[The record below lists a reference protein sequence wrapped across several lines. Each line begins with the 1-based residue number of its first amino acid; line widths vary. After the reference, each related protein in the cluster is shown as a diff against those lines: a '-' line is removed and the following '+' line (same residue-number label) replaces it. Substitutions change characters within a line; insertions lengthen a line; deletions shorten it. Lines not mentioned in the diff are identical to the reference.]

1 MLAWSRPGPPCEVG
15 RPHAALPDTHT
26 HPLHVGMHN
35 DAVVGALCGKPRDCM
50 LGVLRHLWAHYA
62 WLAIMWPCDAC
73 IQLLGLLDF
82 DLSTDVWVK
91 HFESVRGRLRCVRYA
106 SAGREVVALGR
117 ELLGGNG
124 IVSDFL
130 CAKTFCDMEAYY
142 TYEGTYEVN
151 ALVVGREAT
160 KIAAFKAPPKRA
172 QHSKPDVQA

>member
-1 MLAWSRPGPPCEVG
+1 VG
-15 RPHAALPDTHT
+15 QMHRK
-26 HPLHVGMHN
+26 LHQTSG
-35 DAVVGALCGKPRDCM
+35 
-50 LGVLRHLWAHYA
+50 
-62 WLAIMWPCDAC
+62 
-73 IQLLGLLDF
+73 
-82 DLSTDVWVK
+82 SDV
-91 HFESVRGRLRCVRYA
+91 CVPA

-160 KIAAFKAPPKRA
+160 KIAAFKAPPKRM

>member
-1 MLAWSRPGPPCEVG
+1 MW
-15 RPHAALPDTHT
+15 
-26 HPLHVGMHN
+26 
-35 DAVVGALCGKPRDCM
+35 LCGTCI
-50 LGVLRHLWAHYA
+50 
-62 WLAIMWPCDAC
+62 WLLC
-73 IQLLGLLDF
+73 LLTFGF
-82 DLSTDVWVK
+82 RVDVWVK
-91 HFESVRGRLRCVRYA
+91 CALKVHWTSVSDICGVP
-106 SAGREVVALGR
+106 AGREVVALGR

-172 QHSKPDVQA
+172 QHSKPNVQA

>member
-1 MLAWSRPGPPCEVG
+1 M
-15 RPHAALPDTHT
+15 
-26 HPLHVGMHN
+26 
-35 DAVVGALCGKPRDCM
+35 CGSNASKIASDIRFRCM
-50 LGVLRHLWAHYA
+50 
-62 WLAIMWPCDAC
+62 C
-73 IQLLGLLDF
+73 
-82 DLSTDVWVK
+82 
-91 HFESVRGRLRCVRYA
+91 YA

-160 KIAAFKAPPKRA
+160 RIAAFKAPPKRM
-172 QHSKPDVQA
+172 QHNKPNVQA

>member
-1 MLAWSRPGPPCEVG
+1 MAC
-15 RPHAALPDTHT
+15 
-26 HPLHVGMHN
+26 
-35 DAVVGALCGKPRDCM
+35 
-50 LGVLRHLWAHYA
+50 
-62 WLAIMWPCDAC
+62 CDAC
-73 IQLLGLLDF
+73 IQLLSLLDF
-82 DLSTDVWVK
+82 DLGTDIWVK
-91 HFESVRGRLRCVRYA
+91 HFESVRGRLRCVWYA

>member
-1 MLAWSRPGPPCEVG
+1 MC
-15 RPHAALPDTHT
+15 
-26 HPLHVGMHN
+26 
-35 DAVVGALCGKPRDCM
+35 
-50 LGVLRHLWAHYA
+50 
-62 WLAIMWPCDAC
+62 
-73 IQLLGLLDF
+73 
-82 DLSTDVWVK
+82 
-91 HFESVRGRLRCVRYA
+91 CV

>member
-1 MLAWSRPGPPCEVG
+1 
-15 RPHAALPDTHT
+15 
-26 HPLHVGMHN
+26 
-35 DAVVGALCGKPRDCM
+35 
-50 LGVLRHLWAHYA
+50 
-62 WLAIMWPCDAC
+62 
-73 IQLLGLLDF
+73 LLGF
-82 DLSTDVWVK
+82 DLKIDVWVRYL
-91 HFESVRGRLRCVRYA
+91 ESVLDRFRGMWYV

-172 QHSKPDVQA
+172 QHSKPNVQA